1 MGINVRK
8 MNEIADDTVAIEN
21 SLNSISTSVETVYS
35 QLIQIA
41 DATEEQTETS
51 NNTSANIQTIS
62 NATRETTAE
71 TVNSLKISQDIQ
83 DIAESMYARIRTFK
97 L

>member
-21 SLNSISTSVETVYS
+21 SLNSISTSVETVHS
-35 QLIQIA
+35 RQIQIA
-41 DATEEQTETS
+41 DATEEQTETC

>member
-21 SLNSISTSVETVYS
+21 SLNSISTSVETVHS

-62 NATRETTAE
+62 NANRETTAE

-83 DIAESMYARIRTFK
+83 NIAESMYARIRTFK